1 MPLILGTNS
10 IKDTGY
16 NVANSIRFNGADS
29 PALKR
34 NSMGTATNRKKWT
47 LSMWVKRSTTDQRML
62 ASFDGAKSYF
72 QFQSGG
78 QLEVNDVPGSSF
90 NYRLVTNAVYKDVSA
105 WLHIVVAYDSTQGTD
120 SNRLKL
126 YVNGEE
132 PTLGT
137 ATYPSQNFE
146 PEVNSTGS
154 HKYGSY
160 DDSADYAF
168 NGYFAEIV
176 FIDGTQYAAS
186 DFGEFDSDS
195 PNIWKP
201 KDISGLTF
209 GNNGHHLDFEDS
221 SNLGNDANGGTD
233 FDENNITATD
243 QSTDTC
249 TNNFATLNPLLV
261 PLSYIPT
268 YAEGNLQISA
278 QSNSGRFQS
287 ISTIGVNS
295 GKWYVE
301 FRIDSSQYHTLGV
314 CTEASFTTAS
324 TLIQD
329 SNNYLGQSNT
339 FSYIYYNNDGD
350 VWASGTISSGYG
362 DTITSAGDILGVA
375 LDLDNHKLYFSK
387 NGVFQ
392 NSGNPTS
399 GSTGTGAISIP
410 TGHTYFFAVG
420 DLATGSF
427 SGTSVNFGS
436 PSFSI
441 TSGNADDNGYGNF
454 EYDVPAG
461 YYALNT
467 KNLAEFG

>member
-1 MPLILGTNS
+1 M
-10 IKDTGY
+10 
-16 NVANSIRFNGADS
+16 R
-29 PALKR
+29 
-34 NSMGTATNRKKWT
+34 
-47 LSMWVKRSTTDQRML
+47 
-62 ASFDGAKSYF
+62 
-72 QFQSGG
+72 
-78 QLEVNDVPGSSF
+78 
-90 NYRLVTNAVYKDVSA
+90 
-105 WLHIVVAYDSTQGTD
+105 
-120 SNRLKL
+120 L
-126 YVNGEE
+126 YVNNVEE
-132 PTLGT
+132 TSFSASVYPT
-137 ATYPSQNFE
+137 QNYDSYM
-146 PEVNSTGS
+146 NKDGNTIRI
-154 HKYGSY
+154 GSY
-160 DDSADYAF
+160 VNDNDGKNFD
-168 NGYFAEIV
+168 GYMAEV
-176 FIDGTQYAAS
+176 VLVDGQALTPS
-186 DFGEFDSDS
+186 SFGEFDEDS

-201 KDISGLTF
+201 IDVSTLSLGT
-209 GNNGHHLDFEDS
+209 NGFYLDFEDS
-221 SNLGNDANGGTD
+221 SNLGNDKSGGTD
-233 FDENNITATD
+233 FTVTNLAATD

-295 GKWYVE
+295 GKWYAE
-301 FRIDSSQYHTLGV
+301 FRVDSSQYHTLGV

-339 FSYIYYNNDGD
+339 LSYIYYNNDGD
-350 VWASGTISSGYG
+350 VWSSGTISSGYG
-362 DTITSAGDILGVA
+362 ASLTSVGDILGVA

-387 NGVFQ
+387 NGTFQ
-392 NSGNPTS
+392 NSGDPTS

-441 TSGNADDNGYGNF
+441 SSGNSDANGFGNF
-454 EYDVPAG
+454 EYSVPSG
-461 YYALNT
+461 YYSLNT